1 MAIFYKKW
9 KNYNKIQLTKNKMD
23 LNIRKMTNH
32 SPSPVIWHQ
41 TQQICMYCNTLH
53 NNGCQGNCCQLWLT
67 SKQKQITYVS
77 LIQFSLK
84 AQVYQSTTIS
94 YVPLRIHIVY
104 SQLHCQKKACSIQY
118 GYRKQR
124 TQALVFSQTVTHW
137 KSKNE
142 IRKRNR

>member
-1 MAIFYKKW
+1 MTIFYKKW
-9 KNYNKIQLTKNKMD
+9 KNYNEIQLKKNKMD

-32 SPSPVIWHQ
+32 PPSPVIWHQ

-77 LIQFSLK
+77 LFQFSLK

-94 YVPLRIHIVY
+94 YVPLQIHIVY
-104 SQLHCQKKACSIQY
+104 SQLQSEKSMQHSVWLQEIENSGISVFPNSHAL
-118 GYRKQR
+118 GKQ
-124 TQALVFSQTVTHW
+124 
-137 KSKNE
+137 E
-142 IRKRNR
+142 